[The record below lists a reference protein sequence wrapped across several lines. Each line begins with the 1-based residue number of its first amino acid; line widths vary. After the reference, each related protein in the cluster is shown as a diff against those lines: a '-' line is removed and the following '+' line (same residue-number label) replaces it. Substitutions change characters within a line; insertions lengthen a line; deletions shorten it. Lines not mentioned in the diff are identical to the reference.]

1 MDFPELPFDSM
12 TEADVREEVIAPLLK
27 FLGYRKGTLNSIE
40 RELPLTYEKVQFGG
54 RKTADV
60 TLRGR
65 ADYVCEAGG
74 KVRWVIEA
82 KAGSAPLD
90 AESLAQAWSYAHHA
104 DVGAVFF
111 ALTNGR
117 QFRLHE
123 TNHGP
128 KSAPLFDL
136 TYEQLAENL
145 QAIVNT
151 LGPEGLLRRFPDY
164 VIDRGIPL
172 GPGLGSIAQIS
183 SGRTKVARMEP
194 NIAPVHE
201 LVTTITEGFVMRR
214 PEGGIVAAYKT
225 SVPIESLQIF
235 NERIGL
241 NEIALLSQE
250 DVISTNEL
258 KPNRLVAERET
269 LVTRGTPTFD
279 INTWTAGELPFDAR
293 LRYAVEATGFLTG
306 RVFRGTFAS
315 TMQMTFLIP
324 DQDSQP
330 HIFNGAGTFEIHL
343 V

>member
-1 MDFPELPFDSM
+1 MEFPELPFESM

-27 FLGYRKGTLNSIE
+27 FLGYRKGTLNNIA
-40 RELPLTYEKVQFGG
+40 RELPLSYEKVQFGG
-54 RKTADV
+54 RKPADV

-104 DVGAVFF
+104 EVGAVFF

-123 TNHGP
+123 TNRGP
-128 KSAPLFDL
+128 KSPPLLDL

-145 QAIVNT
+145 QVIVNT

-164 VIDRGIPL
+164 EIDRGIPL

-183 SGRTKVARMEP
+183 SGRMKVARMEP

-201 LVTTITEGFVMRR
+201 LVTTITEGYVMRG
-214 PEGGIVAAYKT
+214 PKGGIVAAYKT
-225 SVPIESLQIF
+225 TAPIESLQAF
-235 NERIGL
+235 NERVGL
-241 NEIALLSQE
+241 NKIVLLSRE
-250 DVISTNEL
+250 EVISTNALE
-258 KPNRLVAERET
+258 PNTLMAGRET
-269 LVTRGTPTFD
+269 LIIRGTPTFD

-293 LRYAVEATGFLTG
+293 LRYTVEATGSLTG
-306 RVFRGTFAS
+306 RIFHGTFIS
-315 TMQMTFLIP
+315 TMEMTVLTP
-324 DQDSQP
+324 DQQHQP
-330 HIFNGAGTFEIHL
+330 HNFGAMGTFEIHL